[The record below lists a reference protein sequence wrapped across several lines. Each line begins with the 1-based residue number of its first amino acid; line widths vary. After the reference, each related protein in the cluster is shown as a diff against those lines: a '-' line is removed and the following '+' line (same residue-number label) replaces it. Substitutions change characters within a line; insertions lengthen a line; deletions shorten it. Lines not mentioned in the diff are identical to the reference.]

1 MERRNPYL
9 ILGIP
14 YGASREEATK
24 AFARRTKSL
33 RRLGAAGHSLHT
45 DLTGALKE
53 IEERPDHPDAAMSP
67 YRVPADPAADLSTG
81 PGVFAPPPE
90 TPPPETPPPEPPP
103 EPPPPGSPAEA
114 GLHALRT
121 AAAHEYVRHL
131 VRLRASR
138 LGPPAP

>member
-67 YRVPADPAADLSTG
+67 YRVPADPAADLGTG
-81 PGVFAPPPE
+81 AGVFAPPPE
-90 TPPPETPPPEPPP
+90 RLA
-103 EPPPPGSPAEA
+103 PGSPADA
-114 GLHALRT
+114 GPQARPPGVGLEGLRT